1 MVRYRRAVWWVKRDF
16 RLDDNAALL
25 AAASSDRLLA
35 VFIYDPERLHAP
47 ETSAVHLEVWRRGG
61 ESLARGLRERGGEI
75 AALHGSLPEAFERLR
90 SVYPFD
96 AIICHADP
104 DGPEGAVRDARVAA
118 WCARRGVDFA
128 AFPSVSA
135 DDAHWKELSAT
146 APDPLPVRLPDPG
159 IVMLPTWRHWPLP
172 AALGFSDPVPNVDAE
187 PDAVAALERFLSL
200 DGGPSSGISGALAW
214 GALGTRRTVR
224 LAQARLAEWRPST
237 DPFVCRRADAVR
249 AFLARLHRR
258 ERSRRAAME
267 RPERLDRVEGL
278 PGRDDPRT
286 PDPRLLAAWAD
297 GETGFP
303 HADAAM
309 RCLRATGL
317 LPFRFRAHLASVA
330 TRVLGLPW
338 QSIRPHFARAF
349 ADYDPAILSL
359 QLQVRAGLAGGP
371 APAAPIVP
379 PRDLDPEAAFVKT
392 WLPELRRYPASEIAM
407 HGLRPIPAY
416 RRPVVD
422 PRTASAHADADLRRQ
437 GVDIRATHARRPSL
451 ASQQAA
457 LVF

>member
-35 VFIYDPERLHAP
+35 AFVYDPERLHAP
-47 ETSAVHLEVWRRGG
+47 ETSAVHLEAWRRGG

-75 AALHGSLPEAFERLR
+75 AALHGSVPEAFERLR
-90 SVYPFD
+90 MVYPFD

-104 DGPEGAVRDARVAA
+104 DGPSGVARDARVAA
-118 WCARRGVDFA
+118 WCARRGVDFV

-135 DDAHWKELSAT
+135 DDPQWKRLAAT
-146 APDPLPVRLPDPG
+146 VPDPVPVRLPDPG
-159 IVMLPTWRHWPLP
+159 IVMLPAWRRWPLP
-172 AALGFSDPVPNVDAE
+172 AALGFSDPFPNVDAE
-187 PDAVAALERFLSL
+187 PDPLAALERFLSP

-214 GALGTRRTVR
+214 GAIGTRRALR
-224 LAQARLAEWRPST
+224 LAHARLAEWGPSP

-249 AFLARLHRR
+249 AFIARLHRR

-267 RPERLDRVEGL
+267 RPERLVRVDGL
-278 PGRDDPRT
+278 GPLGGARE
-286 PDPRLLAAWAD
+286 PDPRVLAAWAN

-317 LPFRFRAHLASVA
+317 LPFRFRAHLAAVA
-330 TRVLGLPW
+330 MRVLGLPW
-338 QSIRPHFARAF
+338 EAVRPHFARAF

-371 APAAPIVP
+371 VPAAPIVP
-379 PRDLDPEAAFVKT
+379 PRDLDPEAVFVKT
-392 WLPELRRYPASEIAM
+392 WIPELRRHAPSEIAM
-407 HGLRPIPAY
+407 HALHPVPCY
-416 RRPVVD
+416 RRPVAD
-422 PRTASAHADADLRRQ
+422 PRAMAARVDAELLDR
-437 GVDIRATHARRPSL
+437 GVPVRSSARRFRPSARQAVL
-451 ASQQAA
+451 A
-457 LVF
+457 F